1 MNLGNNLSPPIYHL
15 FTFLVRT
22 IIGRFFLFRFP
33 VRISLSCMRLS
44 HSFFRVPPRGIICWG
59 VVCSGFW
66 KRCLPY
72 RFYFCCCCCF
82 VVVHRHDHHIIQSIS
97 SKIKNERTKQV
108 QNTVIMMMKKKNTTL
123 QLPVNSVVL
132 K

>member
-72 RFYFCCCCCF
+72 RFYFCCCCF
-82 VVVHRHDHHIIQSIS
+82 VVVHRHDHHIIKSIS
-97 SKIKNERTKQV
+97 SRKLKTNERSKY
-108 QNTVIMMMKKKNTTL
+108 NTVIMMKKRTPHCSY
-123 QLPVNSVVL
+123 Q
-132 K
+132 